1 MGEPSPDLRSYPPF
15 AVGPRV
21 RALREAYRMSL
32 SELAQRAGISK
43 AYLSQLENDP
53 RKKPSAEVVWK
64 LAQALEVPMTRLL
77 GVEDHPS
84 LQQDA
89 LPPGLRLFWAEHPE
103 VSEEEIRM
111 LAGIHV
117 RGRRP
122 FTAVDYWLIYETI
135 RAAARRHGL

>member
-1 MGEPSPDLRSYPPF
+1 MDHLAQLPDEPGRF

-21 RALREAYRMSL
+21 RALREARGLSL

-53 RKKPSAEVVWK
+53 LKRPSAEIVWR
-64 LAQALEVPMTRLL
+64 LAQVLEVPMARLL
-77 GVEDHPS
+77 GVDEPPTVNPD
-84 LQQDA
+84 D
-89 LPPGLRLFWAEHPE
+89 LPPGLRIFWAEHPD
-103 VSEEEIRM
+103 VPEEDIRM
-111 LAGIHV
+111 LAGIHL

-122 FTAVDYWLIYETI
+122 FTPTDYWLIYETI